1 MREKKMSTKTC
12 DFYYIV
18 LYPAKEQN
26 SDEACRNHSAAEYRS
41 GRTLR
46 NINSGRCHEQ
56 TPARQRRESSARPS
70 GSFGSLCG
78 FRIGAHAGP
87 GPQCRHHL
95 DLYIAKR
102 TITEGVVIRKS
113 FIRDGKIV
121 IPPAGLYYSSRIAS
135 IGTMTNIE
143 VMLLGKRY
151 SEVDEAFEYLV
162 LKNRVMKKGDSIN
175 LLPDGSRALQFVSGS
190 SHPYGN
196 SAAYSSLR
204 IMKSSGNFYGTN
216 FQVAADPTLVDVNSG
231 KFHGLGLSEGR
242 HPVTAATGEP
252 VQHKSYFGASIY
264 PSGKS
269 YLIVGRTSPTEV
281 EVKEF
286 ATPSLTE
293 IWLTSEPR
301 VSGAY
306 KTGDSVKIGS
316 AEVKILAVGKDSAK
330 ISLTDNGKNT
340 IKEFK
345 GINDKHAL
353 DYLPSSPAERA
364 KWQMASDDGKVRVQV
379 AMLHPEGALTADGK
393 VRLDMFSGVFSLKNP
408 QAWPGDPRFTVRPDT

>member
-1 MREKKMSTKTC
+1 MNRHLWLTSAGMALALLLPS
-12 DFYYIV
+12 V
-18 LYPAKEQN
+18 APAASE
-26 SDEACRNHSAAEYRS
+26 SALMQA
-41 GRTLR
+41 
-46 NINSGRCHEQ
+46 
-56 TPARQRRESSARPS
+56 PARNAAIIAKVP
-70 GSFGSLCG
+70 G
-78 FRIGAHAGP
+78 FKAAD
-87 GPQCRHHL
+87 L
-95 DLYIAKR
+95 DLYLGQRRIS
-102 TITEGVVIRKS
+102 EGVVIRKS

-196 SAAYSSLR
+196 SAGYSSLR

-216 FQVAADPTLVDVNSG
+216 FQVAVDPTLVDVNSG

-252 VQHKSYFGASIY
+252 VQHKSYYGASIY

-269 YLIVGRTSPTEV
+269 YLIVGRTSPNEV

-306 KTGDSVKIGS
+306 KAGDSVKVGS
-316 AEVKILAVGKDSAK
+316 ATVKILSVGKDSAK
-330 ISLTDNGKNT
+330 VALTQNGKET
-340 IKEFK
+340 VKEFK
-345 GINDKHAL
+345 NMRDKHAL
-353 DYLPSSPAERA
+353 DFLPSSPAERA
-364 KWQMASDDGKVRVQV
+364 KWQMASEDGKVRVQV
-379 AMLHPEGALTADGK
+379 AMLHPEGALTDDGK
-393 VRLDMFSGVFSLKNP
+393 VRLDMFSGIFAIKNP
-408 QAWPGDPRFTVRPDT
+408 QQWPGDPRFTVRPDT